1 MDFTQINK
9 DSARSFNE
17 QKNLIKRMGKGQR
30 VSCPE
35 CGQSLQLRVPGKQQA
50 AEENKSGEQKY
61 GIYCP
66 KKCTDIELEFEA

>member
-1 MDFTQINK
+1 MDFSHINK
-9 DSARSFNE
+9 DSAKSFNE

-30 VSCPE
+30 VNCPK

-50 AEENKSGEQKY
+50 TEQHGDEPRY